1 MRHSNYEVSPY
12 IAITDLTESKKILDT
27 IYNSLSEEVL
37 KSKYS
42 KILKSIL

>member
-1 MRHSNYEVSPY
+1 MRHNKYEVAPY
-12 IAITDLTESKKILDT
+12 IAISDLKESKKILDT
-27 IYNSLSEEVL
+27 IYKSLEHQVL